1 MGRGPGWTA
10 YQTATLL
17 RLYARGAKWND
28 IEAATGRSVA
38 SCKNKISHPGR
49 LPEGSKQ
56 ATAIR
61 SRDVTRPRWTPEKE
75 AELIHKRDVERL
87 NWIDIDG
94 HFGRAHGSSSHKY
107 HKIKQGAVSDDP
119 RQDLPPG
126 SKPGPKAAWTQSDMT
141 LAQSRWHEL
150 FVNVYGESAPRHER
164 FQIFESIGRELK
176 RSGHAVE
183 HRMRIY
189 GASFGLN
196 PASKPLAT
204 PVEISQAM
212 VEREARRRAEAYRS
226 ITASFFG
233 DPAPGYS
240 ALDQRR
246 QQCTGAPRDI

>member
-17 RLYARGAKWND
+17 RLYARGAKWNV
-28 IEAATGRSVA
+28 IAEETGRTIA
-38 SCKNKISHPGR
+38 SCKNKISHPCR
-49 LPEGSKQ
+49 LPEGSRH

-61 SRDVTRPRWTPEKE
+61 SRDVTRPRWTPEKKV
-75 AELIHKRDVERL
+75 ELIRLRDVERL

-94 HFGRAHGSSSHKY
+94 HFGRTHGASSHMYSKL
-107 HKIKQGAVSDDP
+107 KQGIVSDD
-119 RQDLPPG
+119 RCGDLPPG
-126 SKPGPKAAWTQSDMT
+126 SKPGPKAAWTESDMT
-141 LAQSRWHEL
+141 LAQARWHEL

-164 FQIFESIGRELK
+164 FRIFESIGRELK

-196 PASKPLAT
+196 PASKPMAT
-204 PVEISQAM
+204 PIEISQAM
-212 VEREARRRAEAYRS
+212 VDRDTRRRAENRRS